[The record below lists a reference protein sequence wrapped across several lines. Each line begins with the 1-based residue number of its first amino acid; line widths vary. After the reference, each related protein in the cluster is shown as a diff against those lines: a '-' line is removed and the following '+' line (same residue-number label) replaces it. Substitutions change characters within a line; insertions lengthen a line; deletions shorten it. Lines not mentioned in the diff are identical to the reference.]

1 MPTNNLKHVG
11 QIINTQRRCVVVF
24 REIPDDPNH
33 CLVVDTDSLVD
44 WMHDDV
50 INAVQSLEGQA
61 TSEFYQYAARTMF
74 TDGTQM
80 LNAMHSRGLLKKH
93 ATTNI
98 SMTPNREQSIL
109 LSELNKL
116 IREQTGGKPVVENPE
131 PARQTTTTTQPQPD
145 AVLDD
150 TAIAQNMLA
159 QAEQFLAE
167 AERLRTEAYELAPTL
182 KPKAKRAKK
191 TDKATA

>member
-61 TSEFYQYAARTMF
+61 SSEFYQYAARTMF

-80 LNAMHSRGLLKKH
+80 LNGLHSRGLLKKH

-116 IREQTGGKPVVENPE
+116 IREQTGGKPVVEDVEVTQQPTN
-131 PARQTTTTTQPQPD
+131 TTPQPD
-145 AVLDD
+145 VALDD
-150 TAIAQNMLA
+150 TAIAKNMLA

-167 AERLRTEAYELAPTL
+167 AERLRTEAYEMAPSL

-191 TDKATA
+191 TDKVTA